1 MGYRMPELKLKIEK
15 YKANSLIF
23 IEGNQKNDNFYIIK
37 SGSVQINR
45 IHEFPD
51 EQGKNAFGAG
61 DTFGVVSC
69 LSYRPRID
77 TAKTMTP
84 VEVISV
90 NREQFIPLI
99 QNNSGIALKILR
111 SFSKKLREFDAAIT
125 RMALKKPVDESI
137 QKIVEI
143 ADYYYA
149 RKKYKQAYYC
159 YNRYLSLKPD
169 DKNPK
174 ITANMKFLE
183 SMKIDKSPYKE
194 LDNFTRIYKEKSML
208 FCEHEP
214 GDEVFIIQK
223 GRIQISKILKDQELL
238 LAVLN
243 PGDVIGEM
251 AILENKPR
259 NASAIA
265 FEEMQAL
272 VLNKENFMNMVHNNP
287 QVVYKILTLL
297 SERIWVAYRQLE
309 NLAIKD
315 DYKRLLDAIMIQ
327 IEKQKMTVE
336 KYKEIN
342 LGLSPN
348 DLIKLVGINENKED
362 ELLERLVMDKNFKLI
377 NNSIIVNDLED
388 FAKQVES
395 IRKFQLN
402 IQNK

>member
-1 MGYRMPELKLKIEK
+1 MAELKLKIEK
-15 YKANSLIF
+15 YKPNSLIF
-23 IEGNQKNDNFYIIK
+23 IEGNQKTDNFYIIK
-37 SGSVQINR
+37 NGNVQINR

-51 EQGKNAFGAG
+51 EQGKNVYGPG

-69 LSYRPRID
+69 LSYRPHID
-77 TAKTMTP
+77 TAKTLNS

-90 NREQFIPLI
+90 EREQFIPLI
-99 QNNSGIALKILR
+99 QNNTGIALKILR
-111 SFSKKLREFDAAIT
+111 SFSKKLREFDTAIT
-125 RMALKKPVDESI
+125 RMALKKPVDENI
-137 QKIVEI
+137 LKVAEI
-143 ADYYYA
+143 GDYYFN

-159 YNRYLSLKPD
+159 YTRYKSLRPD
-169 DKNPK
+169 DQNPK
-174 ITANMKFLE
+174 IIQNIRMMD
-183 SMKIDKSPYKE
+183 SMKLDKVFYKD
-194 LDNFTRIYKEKSML
+194 LDNFTRVYKEKSML

-214 GDEVFIIQK
+214 GNEVFIIQK
-223 GRIQISKILKDQELL
+223 GRVQISKIVKDQELL

-265 FEEMQAL
+265 FEELQVL
-272 VLNKENFMNMVHNNP
+272 VLNKENFMNMVQNNP

-315 DYKRLLDAIMIQ
+315 DYKRLMDAIMIQ
-327 IEKQKMTVE
+327 LEKQKVPIE
-336 KYKEIN
+336 KNKDFN
-342 LGLSPN
+342 LGLSPH
-348 DLIKLVGINENKED
+348 DLIKLVGISEGKED
-362 ELLERLVMDKNFKLI
+362 ELLERLVMDKNFKLV
-377 NNSIIVNDLED
+377 NNTIIVNDLED

-402 IQNK
+402 TQNK